1 MHREALA
8 LLPLSHY
15 GRSALLNN
23 LSSALFTQFGRAG
36 QLDDLEES
44 VVVSR
49 ESVQTP
55 QGDLDSCFFLKNLGS
70 MLMAMYLHTHHS
82 GHLEEAI
89 AAFRAATAYESVSAW
104 IRFDAASRWAHY
116 ADDANHESSLE
127 AYRTAVQLLHRSRMH
142 DLDPQA
148 YRRSL
153 ISGNSGL
160 ACNAAASAIRS
171 GLFDQAIEFLEQGR
185 LIFWSPALQL
195 RAPLDD
201 LQIAVPELAQKLEGI
216 IYAFKGIQTSSSDP
230 SNEQQKAVHYRY
242 LNEYWLKALEE
253 VQGLDGFQN
262 FLSTNRFATL
272 QGAATSGP
280 VVILN
285 ASESGCA
292 ALIVTMSGVEHIPL
306 PDFTHSFAGVLVEM
320 LRGVGSMLVMRAIRR
335 VEPVASFDETLALV
349 LAVLWLFVVK
359 PVFRSLNLKAR
370 KFLSPEEFTLL
381 TLNFILRKPSWRL
394 HVYGGAPLDCSPAF
408 PFTPLAYTIV
418 PTPARAFSTMLY
430 RLTHPRSRHFSL
442 LCLLPATIS
451 T

>member
-1 MHREALA
+1 
-8 LLPLSHY
+8 
-15 GRSALLNN
+15 
-23 LSSALFTQFGRAG
+23 
-36 QLDDLEES
+36 
-44 VVVSR
+44 
-49 ESVQTP
+49 
-55 QGDLDSCFFLKNLGS
+55 
-70 MLMAMYLHTHHS
+70 MAMYLHTHHS

-89 AAFRAATAYESVSAW
+89 AAFRAATAYES
-104 IRFDAASRWAHY
+104 ASRWAHY

-127 AYRTAVQLLHRSRMH
+127 AYRTAVQLLHRSRMR

-201 LQIAVPELAQKLEGI
+201 LQIAAPELAQKLEGI

-242 LNEYWLKALEE
+242 RNEYWLKALEE

-280 VVILN
+280 VIILN

-306 PDFTHSFAGVLVEM
+306 PDFTHSFAGVVVEM
-320 LRGVGSMLVMRAIRR
+320 LRGAGSMLVMRAIRR

-359 PVFRSLNLKAR
+359 PVFCSLNLKAR
-370 KFLSPEEFTLL
+370 KFLSPEFTLL

-418 PTPARAFSTMLY
+418 LTPARAFSTMLY
-430 RLTHPRSRHFSL
+430 RLIHPRSRHSSL
-442 LCLLPATIS
+442 LYLLSATIS